1 MNTQAVWTDV
11 VSQMIEQEGGR
22 VVAHAQ
28 DGTTDA
34 SWQVEVGERQ
44 GALAM
49 TWEEGNPRRWLR
61 ARRQVIR
68 LVDELYDD

>member
-22 VVAHAQ
+22 VVALAQ
-28 DGTTDA
+28 DGATDA
-34 SWQVEVGERQ
+34 SWQVDAGGRQ
-44 GALAM
+44 GEMAM
-49 TWEEGNPRRWLR
+49 TWQEGNPRRWLR

-68 LVDELYDD
+68 LVGELYGD

>member
-1 MNTQAVWTDV
+1 MNTHAVWTDV

-22 VVAHAQ
+22 VVALSQ

-34 SWQVEVGERQ
+34 SWQVEAGERQ
-44 GALAM
+44 GELTMA
-49 TWEEGNPRRWLR
+49 WQEGNPRRWLR

-68 LVDELYDD
+68 LVDELYGD